1 MATLGRVLFMDLE
14 TRSRV
19 DLRATGVYVYADDP
33 STDVTVARLAI
44 GMEEPV
50 EWRPGRE
57 LPARFVAAMAD
68 PMIDVVAHNA
78 QFERILIERVLHP
91 RYGWPLIPID
101 RWTCTMARARM
112 LALPGSLDGAGAALG
127 LGVKKDGVGYRL
139 MLQMCRPRSIDPATG
154 AAVWWQD
161 DDRMARLSDYCST
174 DVKVERA
181 VYRSTPGVPPDE
193 LDVYDLTE
201 TINDRGVRFDL
212 DFVYAARHVAE
223 ETRDLLDADMIRATR
238 GAVTRASNIGGLK
251 TWLLRRGVD
260 LSPPPELVRDP
271 IAGIID
277 GELKADP
284 DTGVEVEDEAE
295 IEEEEKP
302 APELRRR
309 DVLRLIADPR
319 VGETERVALRTRLE
333 AGKISVKKLE
343 AILDRASADGRV
355 RGLLGYHGAN
365 TGRYISQGLQV
376 QNFPRD
382 VSANWDADRAMLDQG
397 AAAVDAI
404 VGPPLDVISKML
416 RGAIIP
422 ADGHDIATGDFSSVE
437 AVGVA
442 WLAGQAD
449 LLRAF
454 RDERKIYEEMA
465 GRVYGL
471 DPKTITKDS
480 VERHVG
486 KTLVLGAG
494 YQMGWWKFRETCLV
508 QAGILL
514 TPGAAQRAIDVYR
527 ETYARIPELWRDMN
541 EAAIGAVKHP
551 GMITA
556 VSGGR
561 IRFRQDRKWLRMRLP
576 SGRYLWYSQPLVEKN
591 KYNSDCVTYMAV
603 NNKTRKWER
612 QGTYGGRLTENA
624 VQGLCRDLLVTATLR
639 LERAGYR
646 PITLIHDEIV
656 AEPET
661 GFGSVEEMC
670 ALMSETPAWAHG
682 FPLSTK
688 GARGSRY
695 AKA

>member
-1 MATLGRVLFMDLE
+1 MTLDRVLFMDLE

-127 LGVKKDGVGYRL
+127 LGVKKDGIGYRL

-212 DFVYAARHVAE
+212 DFVAAARAVAAD
-223 ETRDLLDADMIRATR
+223 TRDLLDADMAWAT
-238 GAVTRASNIGGLK
+238 GQAVTRASNIGGLK

-260 LSPPPELVRDP
+260 LSPPPELVRGP
-271 IAGIID
+271 VATILD

-319 VGETERVALRTRLE
+319 VGETERAVLRTRLE

-382 VSANWDADRAMLDQG
+382 VSADWNADRAMLDQG

-404 VGPPLDVISKML
+404 VGPPLDTISRML

-442 WLAGQAD
+442 WLAGQAG

-494 YQMGWWKFRETCLV
+494 YQMGWWKFRETVLV

-561 IRFRQDRKWLRMRLP
+561 IRFRQERKWLRMRLP
-576 SGRYLWYSQPLVEKN
+576 SGRYLWYSQPLIEKN

-639 LERAGYR
+639 LEQAGYR
-646 PITLIHDEIV
+646 PVTLIHDEIV

-670 ALMSETPAWAHG
+670 ALMSETPPWAAG